1 MKKIF
6 SIMALAAV
14 AAIALSCSKEETAAN
29 TGKDPQQNSS
39 EAYIGHG
46 EALMSFG
53 ATTPDII
60 SNRLTVNLSTGATAF
75 QENDEALVFVDGS
88 NYAIYKYNGEKFE
101 IKEGEQPVALS
112 SAASVFY
119 PANEFFVSNNR
130 AIFEMPFPVETSA
143 GLGDINPMAGMISG
157 DPGNFSVTF
166 RNFVS
171 VLRVKVTADE
181 NIEEVAIDFGGL
193 RYGTSNAYDKAW
205 FDVDA
210 SNCEMVYAGGG
221 EYTTSIYL
229 DTPAK
234 SADVLFLIPTLE
246 LEDGLNVTAVL
257 EANHNGGSKTFTVTN
272 ASTAARARNTVS
284 TMSFFAGLFS
294 GGAGTAAD
302 PYKISTA
309 RDLKYLKKYSTEGYG
324 SNSAEY
330 FLAAAYKQTADIDF
344 NQTSLTPVGT
354 EAAPFGG
361 HYDGQGHSLDNFV
374 VSIDDYA
381 GVFGVIANGTVENL
395 VIGNK
400 ASVTTTVNTK
410 GAGAIVGK
418 LVAGTV
424 SGCTNNAPVN
434 CSETS
439 GNSYVGGIVGL
450 VHNTTASVS
459 ISECV
464 NNGAVRGNIFV
475 GGIAGSVNAG
485 SYSASVYKCINNA
498 AVTAN
503 GSNAGGIA
511 GALYK
516 GTVNLCYGG
525 KATVSSNYPTGGSI
539 IKSPSRSGG
548 LVGIMNNANAWV
560 INSSSRAF
568 VWTTG
573 NNAENYKAAA
583 GGLVG
588 YINTAGGHIVN
599 CVHWNMQVA
608 NTGASAAADAKD
620 KIAVGG
626 IVGYIAGSAGVIANC
641 YTQRHGNVLGC
652 YKVSGSAMTALCL
665 ANNTANGTWIG
676 QVYGYNKG
684 IAVNCFYPTLY
695 PGVGTNAG
703 TDHITGV
710 TNDVKNGTADATD
723 VSIYN
728 VAGSSVVST
737 VSGKLWE
744 ILEAGKGQTGWTGSD
759 DMSWTHYASGD
770 LEVAIPTVIYNA
782 GSAYYL

>member
-1 MKKIF
+1 
-6 SIMALAAV
+6 MALAAV
-14 AAIALSCSKEETAAN
+14 VAIALSCSKEETAAN
-29 TGKDPQQNSS
+29 TGKDPQQNSP

-53 ATTPDII
+53 ATTPDVI
-60 SNRLTVNLSTGATAF
+60 SNRLTVDLFTGETAI
-75 QENDEALVFVDGS
+75 QQDDEVLVFVDG
-88 NYAIYKYNGEKFE
+88 NNHAIYKHDGQKFVL
-101 IKEGEQPVALS
+101 KDGEQPVALS

-130 AIFEMPFPVETSA
+130 AIFEMPFPIETSE
-143 GLGDINPMAGMISG
+143 GLGAINPMAGMISG
-157 DPGNFSVTF
+157 TAGDFSVELH
-166 RNFVS
+166 NFVS

-181 NIEEVAIDFGGL
+181 NIEKVSLDFGGK
-193 RYGTSNAYDKAW
+193 RYGTSNAYDKAG

-221 EYTTSIYL
+221 EYSVELWL
-229 DTPAK
+229 DTPGKA
-234 SADVLFLIPTLE
+234 ADVLFLIPTLE
-246 LEDGLNVTAVL
+246 LPDGLNVTAQL
-257 EANHNGGSKTFTVTN
+257 EANHNGGSKTFSVTN

-284 TMSFFAGLFS
+284 TMNFYAGLFS

-302 PYKISTA
+302 PYKISTV

-330 FLAAAYKQTADIDF
+330 FLAAAYKQTSDIDF

-354 EAAPFGG
+354 QTAPFGG

-400 ASVTTTVNTK
+400 ASVTTTVSDK
-410 GAGAIVGK
+410 GAGALVGK

-424 SGCTNNAPVN
+424 SGCTNNAPVK
-434 CSETS
+434 CSATS

-450 VHNTTASVS
+450 VNNATASVS

-485 SYSASVYKCINNA
+485 SYSATVYKCINNA

-503 GSNAGGIA
+503 ASNAGGIA

-525 KATVSSNYPTGGSI
+525 KGVQSSNYPTGGSI
-539 IKSPSRSGG
+539 VKAFSRAGG

-560 INSSSRAF
+560 VNSSSRAF

-573 NNAENYKAAA
+573 DNTENYKAAA

-588 YINTAGGHIVN
+588 YINTSGGHIVN

-608 NTGASAAADAKD
+608 NTGAADAADAKD

-626 IVGYIAGSAGVIANC
+626 IVGYIANNKGYIANC
-641 YTQRHGNVLGC
+641 YTQRHGNALGC
-652 YKVSGSAMTALCL
+652 YTVSGSAMTTLCL
-665 ANNTANGTWIG
+665 ANNTTNGTWIG
-676 QVYGYNKG
+676 QVFGYNAG
-684 IAVNCFYPTLY
+684 IAVNCYYPTLN

-703 TDHITGV
+703 TDHVTGV
-710 TNDVKNGTADATD
+710 TNDVKNGTANATD

-728 VAGSSVVST
+728 AAGSTVVST

-759 DMSWTHYASGD
+759 DMSWTHYTSGS
-770 LEVAIPTVIYNA
+770 LEVAIPSVIYNA

>member
-6 SIMALAAV
+6 SILALAAI
-14 AAIALSCSKEETAAN
+14 AATALSCSKEEKT
-29 TGKDPQQNSS
+29 TGENPQQVVSN
-39 EAYIGHG
+39 EEYIGHG
-46 EALMSFG
+46 EALMSF
-53 ATTPDII
+53 TVTVPDNLV
-60 SNRLTVNLSTGATAF
+60 SKVSVNVDNGQTAI
-75 QENDEALVFVDGS
+75 EEKDEVLVFVDAD
-88 NYAIYKYNGEKFE
+88 NHAIYKSDGEKFV
-101 IKEGEQPVALS
+101 IKEGETPVALS
-112 SAASVFY
+112 AAASVFY
-119 PANEFFVSNNR
+119 PADEFEASGNNVL
-130 AIFEMPFPVETSA
+130 FTMPA
-143 GLGDINPMAGMISG
+143 GIEASGDFGAINPMAGVLSG
-157 DPGNFSVTF
+157 SEDNYSVQLC
-166 RNFVS
+166 NIAS
-171 VLRVKVTADE
+171 VLRVKVTADV
-181 NIEEVAIDFGGL
+181 NIESVTLDYGSTVYFADGG
-193 RYGTSNAYDKAW
+193 K
-205 FDVDA
+205 FFVDA
-210 SNCEMVYAGGG
+210 SAKTMTHSAETANTAQTV
-221 EYTTSIYL
+221 SI
-229 DTPAK
+229 TPAQ
-234 SADVLFLIPTLE
+234 SADVLFLIPTV
-246 LEDGLNVTAVL
+246 GLPSGLRVTANL
-257 EANHNGGSKTFTVTN
+257 AENHNGGTNYFTVTS
-272 ASTAARARNTVS
+272 ASKEARTRNTIS
-284 TMSFFAGLFS
+284 TMNFYAGLFS

-424 SGCTNNAPVN
+424 SGCTNNAPVK

-464 NNGAVRGNIFV
+464 NNGAVSGNIFV

-485 SYSASVYKCINNA
+485 SYSATVYKCINNA

-516 GTVNLCYGG
+516 GTINLCYGG
-525 KATVSSNYPTGGSI
+525 KATQSDNYPTGGSI
-539 IKSPSRSGG
+539 VKTVSRAGG
-548 LVGIMNNANAWV
+548 IVGIMNNADAWIV
-560 INSSSRAF
+560 NCSSRAF

-573 NNAENYKAAA
+573 SNTEGYKAAA

-588 YINTAGGHIVN
+588 YINTSGGHIVN
-599 CVHWNMQVA
+599 SVHWNMNVT
-608 NTGASAAADAKD
+608 NTGASAAADAKG

-626 IVGYIAGSAGVIANC
+626 IVGYIAGPSGTVANC
-641 YTQRHGNVLGC
+641 YTQRQGNALGC
-652 YKVSGSAMTALCL
+652 YTVSGSKMTSLCL
-665 ANNTANGTWIG
+665 ANNTNGTWIG
-676 QVYGYNKG
+676 QIYGYNKG
-684 IAVNCFYPTLY
+684 TVINSYYSTYAT
-695 PGVGTNAG
+695 GSGTNAG
-703 TDHITGV
+703 TDKITGV
-710 TNDVKNGTADATD
+710 ANGVKNGTEDASD
-723 VSIYN
+723 VQIYDLSGD
-728 VAGSSVVST
+728 AYGSKVT
-737 VSGKLWE
+737 GKLWE
-744 ILEAGKGQTGWTGSD
+744 ILDAGKALTGWTGTD
-759 DMSWTHYASGD
+759 DMSWTHYASGSLD
-770 LEVAIPTVIYNA
+770 VAIPTVIYNA